1 MTFSEV
7 CKVYQRDDKFLVLNP
22 LIPSWIVTNINGVLL
37 LKLYAEDKS
46 FESIASEFKTFM
58 PNFPPSAIFKFLE
71 HAKNE
76 NLFDIPSEEKIY
88 KTGQL
93 KEIYLN
99 ITDTC
104 NLHCI
109 FCIVKRRIEN
119 EKFLTLDD
127 YKKLID
133 EAMTINPKISLTFT
147 GGEPLTSSLTIPV
160 AEYAKKFS
168 LKCSLMTN
176 GTLIDEKNVDTL
188 TNLFS
193 YFQISIDGSCS
204 EIHDYYRGKGN
215 FDKSINAV
223 NLLLSKNAKVN
234 LAMVAN
240 KKNLDDVKKA
250 VEKWGDLIF
259 TQPIF
264 PFGNEKIFKN
274 LRLTGEDYYKLIT
287 KKLKTDPYAEIISEI
302 KANRKNNFLPKCTMG
317 DIELSISRGGDVF
330 PCPILHHE
338 NFKVGNITEKSF
350 VEIYNSPELEKFKFH
365 TVNKIE
371 GCRDC
376 DFKLICGGS
385 CQARNFCETGNLDK
399 VGNFCEYDKLAIV
412 DSIINSAELQE
423 L

>member
-7 CKVYQRDDKFLVLNP
+7 CKVYQRDEKFLVLNP

-58 PNFPPSAIFKFLE
+58 PDFPPSAIFNFLE
-71 HAKNE
+71 HAKKE

-88 KTGQL
+88 KPDKL

-109 FCIVKRRIEN
+109 FCIVGRRIEN
-119 EKFLTLDD
+119 EKFLTVED

-147 GGEPLTSSLTIPV
+147 GGEPLTSPLTIPV

-176 GTLIDEKNVDTL
+176 GTLIDEKNVDEL
-188 TNLFS
+188 INLFS
-193 YFQISIDGSCS
+193 YFQISIDGSCA

-223 NLLLSKNAKVN
+223 NLLLSKCAKVN

-240 KKNLDDVKKA
+240 KKNLDDVAKA

-264 PFGNEKIFKN
+264 PFGNEEIYKN
-274 LRLTGEDYYKLIT
+274 LRLSGEDYYNLVSKNLQ
-287 KKLKTDPYAEIISEI
+287 TDPYAEIISDI
-302 KANRKNNFLPKCTMG
+302 KTHRKNNFLPKCTMG

-365 TVNKIE
+365 TVNNIE
-371 GCRDC
+371 GCRNC

-385 CQARNFCETGNLDK
+385 CQARNFCETGNLNK